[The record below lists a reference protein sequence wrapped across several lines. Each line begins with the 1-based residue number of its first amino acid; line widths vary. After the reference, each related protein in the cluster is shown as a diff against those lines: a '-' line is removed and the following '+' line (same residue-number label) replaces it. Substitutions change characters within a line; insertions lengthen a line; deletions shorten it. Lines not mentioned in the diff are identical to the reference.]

1 MRDPYQR
8 EWGPETKVSI
18 IIPCFNE
25 QAVLPLLFDQLEKEI
40 KTWNTDYEVILVDDG
55 SSDRTW
61 EILRE
66 FHFRDSRWRMIRL
79 ARNFGHQIALR
90 AGIHV
95 ATGDLLVLLDADLQD
110 PPEVLPQFFECW
122 REGYD
127 VIYGVR
133 RRRPEGVLKRT
144 AYYAFY
150 RILSKLAHHD
160 IPLDA
165 GDFCVMDARIAS
177 LIRRM
182 PERRPFIRGLRSWVG
197 FRQLAL
203 PYQRHERAAGKPKY
217 NVRKLVGLAVDGILS
232 TSVIPLRIATG
243 FGIIVSILTFMGA
256 VFTLILRIFPRPFE
270 YFGLE
275 AIPGTASVIITIL
288 FLGGVQLVCL
298 GICGEYIGRIY
309 ENIKGR
315 PFWTVQDSLGVS
327 NPDCDL

>member
-1 MRDPYQR
+1 MRDPYTR
-8 EWGPETKVSI
+8 EWGPNTKISVV
-18 IIPCFNE
+18 IPCYNE
-25 QAVLPLLFDQLEKEI
+25 QAVLPLLFEELEKEI
-40 KTWNTDYEVILVDDG
+40 KNWNTDYEVILVDDG
-55 SSDRTW
+55 SVDRTW

-66 FHFRDSRWRMIRL
+66 FHQRDSRWRMIRL

-95 ATGDLLVLLDADLQD
+95 ASGDLIVILDADLQD
-110 PPEVLPQFFECW
+110 PPDVLPRFFECW

-133 RRRPEGVLKRT
+133 RDRPEGWVKKT
-144 AYYAFY
+144 AYYTFY

-165 GDFCVMDARIAS
+165 GDFCVMDQRIAA
-177 LIRRM
+177 LIRKM

-217 NVRKLVGLAVDGILS
+217 NFRKLIALAVDGILS

-243 FGIIVSILTFMGA
+243 FGIFVSVLAFVGV
-256 VFTLILRIFPRPFE
+256 VFTLLLRIFPQPFKF
-270 YFGLE
+270 FGME
-275 AIPGTASVIITIL
+275 AIPGTATVIILIL

-298 GICGEYIGRIY
+298 GICGEYVGRIY

-315 PFWTVQDSLGVS
+315 PFWTVQDALGIS
-327 NPDCDL
+327 NPDCDI